1 MVFTLSEEEIAEF
14 QNERN
19 ARILKIYRSKNVI
32 YFLWSICKEKH
43 LLSSYSETVPEI
55 LQTFKEGLGEGK
67 LVKNL
72 EIF

>member
-1 MVFTLSEEEIAEF
+1 MEEYSKYIAQRMF
-14 QNERN
+14 
-19 ARILKIYRSKNVI
+19 
-32 YFLWSICKEKH
+32 CKEKH